1 MEYIRMNNKLTLPH
15 TAWIALVA
23 SLGAVSPVLGQ
34 DNTVVQQK
42 KTAQSQTADQIFTNA
57 DIYGHRES
65 DSIVTHRGKIIFIGE
80 HSQAKAFQGQN
91 TDVIDLENAFVLPG
105 FIDNHNHVF
114 EAASELGGN
123 CELDSEATLE
133 EQIPYLE
140 ACKIN
145 AETDGRGWLM
155 GYGFSLESTLDS
167 DYDYTPLEI
176 IDSIFPDRPVV
187 IMEQT
192 SHSMWVNSK
201 ALKIARISQQSPD
214 PQGGA
219 YLKDPDSGKLNGI
232 LLDNAGDQIMEMA
245 WNSQSELFEQ
255 SYQGLMFGLEE
266 ATAHGITT
274 IGDGRMYWKRGWY
287 DVWLEAEQNQDLT
300 ARVSLRP
307 WVYPSMAI
315 PSQLEVFEKMYSD
328 DKNRLLL
335 VDQVKM
341 YSDGIF
347 INGTAKTL
355 APYLD
360 TYLPQSPNGLNYIPP
375 AQMKEWLTALD
386 KIGFS
391 AHIHAI
397 GDGAVRESLDAIES
411 VRKQGSQKPYTLTHI
426 ELINDE
432 DVPRFKQLNV
442 SADFQVGSDYVARH
456 QHQWAEAFLG
466 ARRAKAMMNLDA
478 ILKTDAN
485 ITLSSDW
492 NVHDIN
498 PLVGIANSLIMGKT
512 GLTDIYTAIDAYT
525 LNAAKS
531 LGIEDITGS
540 IEVGKSADFAILD
553 RDITTVSARQIA
565 KTQVLMTVL
574 RGDVVYEK

>member
-1 MEYIRMNNKLTLPH
+1 MIEHLLKKSLPFSV
-15 TAWIALVA
+15 LVSVLYLGTSMA
-23 SLGAVSPVLGQ
+23 GSLAMAETS
-34 DNTVVQQK
+34 
-42 KTAQSQTADQIFTNA
+42 SDQIFTNA
-57 DIYGHRES
+57 IIYGHYES
-65 DSIVTHRGKIIFIGE
+65 DSIAIKNGKITFIGQKQSALE
-80 HSQAKAFQGQN
+80 YAN
-91 TDVIDLENAFVLPG
+91 TDTNIIDLENAFVLPG

-145 AETDGRGWLM
+145 AETDGRGWQM

-167 DYDYTPLEI
+167 DSRYTPLEI
-176 IDSIFPDRPVV
+176 IDSVFPDRPVV

-219 YLKDPDSGKLNGI
+219 YLKDSSTGKLNGI

-266 ATAHGITT
+266 AAAHGITT

-411 VRKQGSQKPYTLTHI
+411 IRKQGSTKPYTLTHV

-442 SADFQVGSDYVARH
+442 SADFQVGSDYVAKH

-478 ILKTDAN
+478 ILKTEAN

-525 LNAAKS
+525 INAASS
-531 LGIEDITGS
+531 LGIDDITGS

-553 RDITTVSARQIA
+553 RDITTISARQIA

>member
-1 MEYIRMNNKLTLPH
+1 MKMHSKLKVRLLKQLVCTMGLATSLTV
-15 TAWIALVA
+15 TASDSRV
-23 SLGAVSPVLGQ
+23 
-34 DNTVVQQK
+34 
-42 KTAQSQTADQIFTNA
+42 FTDA
-57 DIYGHRES
+57 IIYGHYES
-65 DSIVTHRGKIIFIGE
+65 NSIVTQNGKISFIGSE
-80 HSQAKAFQGQN
+80 QQARQFASSDAEF
-91 TDVIDLENAFVLPG
+91 IDLKQNFVLPG

-167 DYDYTPLEI
+167 DSEYTPLEI

-201 ALKIARISQQSPD
+201 ALKIALISQQSPV

-219 YLKDPDSGKLNGI
+219 YLKDSDSGKLNGI

-266 ATAHGITT
+266 AAAHGITT

-307 WVYPSMAI
+307 WVYPSMAL

-328 DKNRLLL
+328 DKSRLLL
-335 VDQVKM
+335 VEQVKM

-360 TYLPQSPNGLNYIPP
+360 TYLPSSPNGLNYIPP
-375 AQMKEWLTALD
+375 AQMKQWLTALE

-411 VRKQGSQKPYTLTHI
+411 VRKQGSQKPYTLTHV

-432 DVPRFKQLNV
+432 DVPRFKQLGV
-442 SADFQVGSDYVARH
+442 TADFQVGSDYVARH

-498 PLVGIANSLIMGKT
+498 PLVGIANSLIMGKK

-531 LGIEDITGS
+531 LGIDDITGT

-553 RDITTVSARQIA
+553 KDITTLSARGIA

>member
-1 MEYIRMNNKLTLPH
+1 MNNKLTLPR
-15 TAWIALVA
+15 TAWIALFA
-23 SLGAVSPVLGQ
+23 SLVSVPS
-34 DNTVVQQK
+34 
-42 KTAQSQTADQIFTNA
+42 AFSQSLTADQIFTNA

-65 DSIVTHRGKIIFIGE
+65 DSIVTHKGKIIFIGD
-80 HSQAKAFQGQN
+80 HAQAQSFQGQS
-91 TDVIDLENAFVLPG
+91 TDVIDLESAFVLPG

-145 AETDGRGWLM
+145 AETNGRGWLM

-167 DYDYTPLEI
+167 DSEYTPLEI

-187 IMEQT
+187 LMEQT

-201 ALKIARISQQSPD
+201 ALKIAKISQQSPD

-219 YLKDPDSGKLNGI
+219 YLKDQDSGKLNGI

-266 ATAHGITT
+266 AAAHGITT

-328 DKNRLLL
+328 DKSRLLL

-375 AQMKEWLTALD
+375 EQMKEWLTALE

-442 SADFQVGSDYVARH
+442 SADFQAVAKH

-540 IEVGKSADFAILD
+540 IEVGKSADFAILNK
-553 RDITTVSARQIA
+553 DITTVSARQIA

-574 RGDVVYEK
+574 RGDVVFEDAAFKDIN

>member
-1 MEYIRMNNKLTLPH
+1 MNNKLTLPR
-15 TAWIALVA
+15 TAWIALFA
-23 SLGAVSPVLGQ
+23 SLVSVPS
-34 DNTVVQQK
+34 
-42 KTAQSQTADQIFTNA
+42 AFSQSLTADQIFTNA

-65 DSIVTHRGKIIFIGE
+65 DSIVTHKGKIIFIGD
-80 HSQAKAFQGQN
+80 HAQAQSFQGQS

-133 EQIPYLE
+133 EQIHYLE

-145 AETDGRGWLM
+145 AETNGRGWLM

-167 DYDYTPLEI
+167 DSEYTPLEI

-187 IMEQT
+187 FMEQT

-219 YLKDPDSGKLNGI
+219 YLKDQDSGKLNGI

-266 ATAHGITT
+266 AAAHGITT

-328 DKNRLLL
+328 DKSRLLL

-432 DVPRFKQLNV
+432 DVPRFKQLNA
-442 SADFQVGSDYVARH
+442 SADFQVGSDDVAKH

-531 LGIEDITGS
+531 LGIEDVTGS
-540 IEVGKSADFAILD
+540 IEVGKSADFAILNK
-553 RDITTVSARQIA
+553 DITTVSARQIA

-574 RGDVVYEK
+574 RGDVVFEDAAFKDIN